1 MKKITLSLVLLL
13 AALVGGCGG
22 TGTTKFVHQEFDFS
36 FVENI
41 GVVPFEN
48 LSDSQGAGAQGTRY
62 FINSLLSTDAFVV
75 IEPGEVA
82 RSLESQGVVRTAQL
96 TTEQIKAVGRD
107 LGVQGLFM
115 GTVSES
121 ASLRS
126 GNTTVSVVTIVIR
139 LVETET
145 GATVWSA
152 TNSEDSS
159 GFWSGLFG
167 TGQKSRS
174 EVMRKCIDGCLNTLL
189 D

>member
-1 MKKITLSLVLLL
+1 MKKLTLTLALLL
-13 AALVGGCGG
+13 ALFGAGCGG
-22 TGTTKFVHQEFDFS
+22 TGTTKFVHPEFDFS
-36 FVENI
+36 FVESVAVI
-41 GVVPFEN
+41 PFEN
-48 LSDSQGAGAQGTRY
+48 LSDSQGSGAQATRY
-62 FINSLLSTDAFVV
+62 FITSLLSSDAFVV

-82 RSLESQGVVRTAQL
+82 RALETQSLVRTAQL
-96 TTEQIKAVGRD
+96 SVDQIKAVGRD
-107 LGVQGLFM
+107 LGVQGLFL

-126 GNTTVSVVTIVIR
+126 GSTTVSVVTVVLR

-152 TNSEDSS
+152 TNSDDSS
-159 GFWSGLFG
+159 GFWSTLFG

-174 EVMRKCIDGCLNTLL
+174 EVMRRCIDGCLDTLL

>member
-1 MKKITLSLVLLL
+1 MKQITLALALLL
-13 AALVGGCGG
+13 ALFGGGCGG
-22 TGTTKFVHQEFDFS
+22 TGATRFIHPEFDFS
-36 FVENI
+36 FVENVA
-41 GVVPFEN
+41 VVPFEN
-48 LSDSQGAGAQGTRY
+48 LSDAQGSGAQATRY
-62 FINSLLSTDAFVV
+62 FVTSLLASDAFLV

-82 RSLESQGVVRTAQL
+82 RVLETQSLVRTAQL
-96 TTEQIKAVGRD
+96 TDAQIKAVGRD
-107 LGVQGLFM
+107 LGVQGLFL

-126 GNTTVSVVTIVIR
+126 GSTTVSVVTVVIR

-152 TNSEDSS
+152 TNSDDSA
-159 GFWSGLFG
+159 GFWSTLFG

-174 EVMRKCIDGCLNTLL
+174 EVMRRCIDGCLDTLL